1 MQRFE
6 LQLET
11 FLSCTMDDEN
21 ASEHAKVPV
30 NGKFMPVKLSTLS
43 P

>member
-6 LQLET
+6 LKLET
-11 FLSCTMDDEN
+11 FIRCTMDGEN
-21 ASEHAKVPV
+21 ASEHATVPV

-43 P
+43 K